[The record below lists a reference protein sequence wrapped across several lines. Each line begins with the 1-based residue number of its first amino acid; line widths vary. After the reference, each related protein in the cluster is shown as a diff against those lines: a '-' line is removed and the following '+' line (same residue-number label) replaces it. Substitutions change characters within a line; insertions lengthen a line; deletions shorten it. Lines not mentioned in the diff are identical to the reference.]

1 MRYQTC
7 NCEGQFSRQKEVRG
21 AGNMSREE
29 QLYESIEFVKESEIC
44 QVSKRRPSKK
54 QEFLMQAQ
62 QHNGFHVGP
71 TAGLQSARIK

>member
-1 MRYQTC
+1 MH
-7 NCEGQFSRQKEVRG
+7 
-21 AGNMSREE
+21 REE
-29 QLYESIEFVKESEIC
+29 QLYESIVFVKESEDL
-44 QVSKRRPSKK
+44 QSQQEETAKK